1 MKPSIQKLSQSTINQ
16 IAAGEVVER
25 PAHLIKELIE
35 NSIDAGAKSIEID
48 FAKGGKEVTVKDDGY
63 GISKDELPLALSKH
77 TTSKIQKIDDL
88 WSLKSFGFRG
98 EALSSAAS
106 VSHLTITSSE
116 NGSEAYTLKSQ
127 FGQESQILPTHS
139 NQGTTVKVNDLFV
152 NCPARLKFLRSEG
165 SESTQIK
172 KTIKALAM
180 IHPQIAFKV
189 LQNKHLLYY
198 FPKTT
203 SFYER
208 VKTVLSDDT
217 LYHLKGSYL
226 HFQCEIVFSRPHTKQ
241 KNSQNIW
248 LFVQKRWVQD
258 LKLKM
263 AIIESYRNLLMHGT
277 YPIAVVDLTCDPSE
291 IDVNIHPTKSQVKFK
306 DSTDA
311 FRAVSRPLRAHLE
324 KAPWLEDV
332 LKIDNNKNTTSSN
345 IHLKEQYTLP
355 DYNFNSPDLPPIEST
370 EQPIKTKPQF
380 EHLIPQKTNFNK
392 KAFNT
397 VNFPKKDSFSHLL
410 PKEDLST
417 QTTPPISFNELQPE
431 WSQLEVLGQCNLTYI
446 VTQSRKS
453 LILIDQHAAHERVA
467 FEKLM
472 SAWKKKQFKSQ
483 KNLIPQTIKLEPH
496 LCDHLL
502 KHNFNEMG
510 IEIERMG
517 PDTLIISS
525 KPDILSDKGLSQALI
540 STARQIEELGDSFS
554 LHKVVGDLF
563 ATMACHSVIRAGQAL
578 SLEEMKSL
586 LEQMDQFKLSSFC
599 PHGRPVFTEFPFSKL
614 DKEFGRI

>member
-1 MKPSIQKLSQSTINQ
+1 MFT
-16 IAAGEVVER
+16 
-25 PAHLIKELIE
+25 
-35 NSIDAGAKSIEID
+35 
-48 FAKGGKEVTVKDDGY
+48 
-63 GISKDELPLALSKH
+63 
-77 TTSKIQKIDDL
+77 
-88 WSLKSFGFRG
+88 
-98 EALSSAAS
+98 
-106 VSHLTITSSE
+106 
-116 NGSEAYTLKSQ
+116 
-127 FGQESQILPTHS
+127 
-139 NQGTTVKVNDLFV
+139 

-180 IHPQIAFKV
+180 IHPQIAFRV
-189 LQNKHLLYY
+189 LQNRHLLYY
-198 FPKTT
+198 FPQTT

-217 LYHLKGSYL
+217 LYHLKGDHL
-226 HFQCEIVFSRPHTKQ
+226 HFQCEMVFSRPHTKQ
-241 KNSQNIW
+241 KSSQNIW

-258 LKLKM
+258 LRLKM

-277 YPIAVVDLTCDPSE
+277 YPIAVLNLTCDPSE

-306 DSTDA
+306 DPTES

-324 KAPWLEDV
+324 KAPWLKDI
-332 LKIDNNKNTTSSN
+332 LKTDSKNTTLKSP
-345 IHLKEQYTLP
+345 LKEQYTLS
-355 DYNFNSPDLPPIEST
+355 DHSFTQLDSSPNLEPEENIIHSA
-370 EQPIKTKPQF
+370 KPQF
-380 EHLIPQKTNFNK
+380 EHLIKKDISSHK
-392 KAFNT
+392 KAFDT

-410 PKEDLST
+410 PKATHTTSPTPLNDP
-417 QTTPPISFNELQPE
+417 QTE

-472 SAWKKKQFKSQ
+472 DSWNKKHFKVQ
-483 KNLIPQTIKLEPH
+483 KSLIPQTIKLESH

-502 KHNFNEMG
+502 KHNFSEMG

-525 KPDILSDKGLSQALI
+525 KPDILSDKGLTQALI
-540 STARQIEELGDSFS
+540 SAARQIEELGDSFS
-554 LHKVVGDLF
+554 LHKIVGDLF

-578 SLEEMKSL
+578 SFEEMKSL

-599 PHGRPVFTEFPFSKL
+599 PHGRPVFTEFSFSKL
-614 DKEFGRI
+614 DKEFGRC